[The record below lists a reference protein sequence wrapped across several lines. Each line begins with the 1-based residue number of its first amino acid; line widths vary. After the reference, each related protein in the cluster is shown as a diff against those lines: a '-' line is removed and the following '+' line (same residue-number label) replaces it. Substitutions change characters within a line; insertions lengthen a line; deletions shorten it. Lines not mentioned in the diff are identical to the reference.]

1 MLKSVLMGMNPC
13 LFDSCQVLQLLK
25 FHKGQHHLVVSPA
38 VLEQHERV
46 KSKSR
51 HMIDPS
57 KLVWRPPVFTRQE
70 LRFGY

>member
-1 MLKSVLMGMNPC
+1 MDIG
-13 LFDSCQVLQLLK
+13 LFCSCQVLQLLK

-57 KLVWRPPVFTRQE
+57 KLIWRPPVFTRQE